1 MMTHNLIQDPTA
13 LQGLGMCPGS
23 ARTEKSFRFVLSCPI
38 CVKNASARLKS
49 QMVMGGWGPV
59 QSLGVERVGAAVD
72 GHGSRCGR
80 GAAFKKAPYVQIG
93 GSTGD
98 RIPSLGTTGYSGE
111 STRLKLI
118 NRWLHFSV

>member
-1 MMTHNLIQDPTA
+1 MMTHNLIQDPPA
-13 LQGLGMCPGS
+13 LQGLGMRPGS
-23 ARTEKSFRFVLSCPI
+23 ARIENSFRLVLSCPI
-38 CVKNASARLKS
+38 CVKAESARLKS

-59 QSLGVERVGAAVD
+59 QSLGVERVGAAID

-98 RIPSLGTTGYSGE
+98 RIPSLGTTGYSGVNN
-111 STRLKLI
+111 RLKLM
-118 NRWLHFSV
+118 NR